1 MNIPREEIK
10 SYVVITSM
18 QWTYLVEHGLHTTEG
33 LRIVRKQITAK
44 LGAVMSFLDHSVL
57 EFYNCVKVV

>member
-1 MNIPREEIK
+1 
-10 SYVVITSM
+10 M

>member
-1 MNIPREEIK
+1 MNIPREEVK

-18 QWTYLVEHGLHTTEG
+18 QWTYLVEHGLHNTEDC
-33 LRIVRKQITAK
+33 KKTITAK

-57 EFYNCVKVV
+57 ELYNGVKVV